1 MIVKFAVF
9 ENPFQSI
16 SSIPPGNSV
25 KMPFYSTENL
35 FMDRIQGI
43 SLFIRVVET
52 GSFSKAA
59 EDLGV
64 TQPTAT
70 KFVASMEKRLGVLL
84 LHRSTRGVTTTEI
97 GKIYYEKCKLIAQEI
112 EEADDLASLL
122 QSKVRGKLTISSSV
136 AFGRRVLTPTILEFM
151 SHHPE
156 LEINLNMDDR
166 YINLIEQG
174 VDLAIRMRRLPD
186 SSLGS
191 RFLGMNPWVTVASPA
206 YLKEF
211 AAPKQ
216 PEDIRKHRAIIYS
229 TVQGDHRWSFSK
241 DQNQS
246 EVIEVNGPFTSNNL
260 SSVLSA
266 ARAGMGIAVLPSYVA
281 YQSIKDKVLKPVMED
296 WLLPAQEIHA
306 VYSSPKHVPIKVSQC
321 IDWLQTQ
328 FKGEWWKGLPTGKS
342 E

>member
-1 MIVKFAVF
+1 
-9 ENPFQSI
+9 
-16 SSIPPGNSV
+16 
-25 KMPFYSTENL
+25 
-35 FMDRIQGI
+35 MDRVQGI

-59 EDLGV
+59 EDLGI

-84 LHRSTRGVTTTEI
+84 LHRSTRGVTPTEI
-97 GKIYYEKCKLIAQEI
+97 GKLYYEKCKLIAREI

-151 SHHPE
+151 SQHPE
-156 LEINLNMDDR
+156 LEVDLNMDDR

-191 RFLGMNPWVTVASPA
+191 RLLGMNPWVLVATPD
-206 YLKEF
+206 YLLKNP
-211 AAPKQ
+211 APKN
-216 PEDIRKHRAIIYS
+216 PEDIRKHQALIY
-229 TVQGDHRWSFSK
+229 TTAQGDHRWNFT
-241 DQNQS
+241 NPNGRT
-246 EVIEVNGPFTSNNL
+246 EVVEVAGPFTSNNL
-260 SSVLSA
+260 SSILSA
-266 ARAGMGIAVLPSYVA
+266 ARTGMGLAVLPVYVA
-281 YQSIKDKVLKPVMED
+281 HQSIKDGVLTPIMEE
-296 WLLPAQEIHA
+296 WSLPAQEIHA
-306 VYSSPKHVPIKVSQC
+306 VYSSPKHVPTKVSQC
-321 IDWLQTQ
+321 IDWLQTR
-328 FKGEWWKGLPTGKS
+328 FKGEWWEVSTGTKP

>member
-1 MIVKFAVF
+1 
-9 ENPFQSI
+9 
-16 SSIPPGNSV
+16 
-25 KMPFYSTENL
+25 
-35 FMDRIQGI
+35 MDRVQGI

-59 EDLGV
+59 EDLGI

-84 LHRSTRGVTTTEI
+84 LHRSTRGVTPTEI
-97 GKIYYEKCKLIAQEI
+97 GKLYYEKCKLIAREI

-151 SHHPE
+151 SQHPE
-156 LEINLNMDDR
+156 LEVDLNMDDR

-191 RFLGMNPWVTVASPA
+191 RLLGMNPWVLVATPD
-206 YLKEF
+206 YLSKNP
-211 AAPKQ
+211 APKK
-216 PEDIRKHRAIIYS
+216 PEDIRKHQALIY
-229 TVQGDHRWSFSK
+229 TTAQGDHRWNFT
-241 DQNQS
+241 NPNGGT
-246 EVIEVNGPFTSNNL
+246 EVVEVAGPFTSNNL
-260 SSVLSA
+260 SSILSA
-266 ARAGMGIAVLPSYVA
+266 ARTGMGLAVLPWYVA
-281 YQSIKDKVLKPVMED
+281 HQSVKDKVLTPIMED
-296 WLLPAQEIHA
+296 WSLPAQEIHA
-306 VYSSPKHVPIKVSQC
+306 VYSSPKHVPTKVSQC
-321 IDWLQTQ
+321 IDWLQAR
-328 FKGEWWKGLPTGKS
+328 FKGEWWKVSTGAKP